1 MAGPMDAAVYAA
13 RQEADGI
20 TTQAQADFPK
30 LSFSAREWVDRAD
43 QSHSA
48 RLGELLCGRPLP
60 PVLLVYPRLG
70 REEDSVPLGKSQ
82 TAPRFRMEEV
92 AREWLYGTLGLFHE
106 YRVVYQPPSWAAA
119 PTRLAP

>member
-1 MAGPMDAAVYAA
+1 MDAAVYAA

-92 AREWLYGTLGLFHE
+92 AEGVVVWHARALP
-106 YRVVYQPPSWAAA
+106 RVPRGISAAQIGRA
-119 PTRLAP
+119 H